1 MGGEKSVMQVLAFQL
16 LSSFDQVFNCLED
29 FSLNLYCDHRYFHS
43 VLLLMI
49 KISLCIQV
57 GREAED
63 EAEGEAE
70 RYFHHAI
77 TLRNTLLFLRY
88 NKELFQDDETTSP
101 MGLGKLWLSQAVA
114 K

>member
-1 MGGEKSVMQVLAFQL
+1 MESEPG
-16 LSSFDQVFNCLED
+16 
-29 FSLNLYCDHRYFHS
+29 FSLY
-43 VLLLMI
+43 
-49 KISLCIQV
+49 IQV

-88 NKELFQDDETTSP
+88 NKELFQNDETLPP
-101 MGLGKLWLSQAVA
+101 MGLGKLKEFLLV
-114 K
+114 

>member
-1 MGGEKSVMQVLAFQL
+1 MCICV
-16 LSSFDQVFNCLED
+16 
-29 FSLNLYCDHRYFHS
+29 NLS
-43 VLLLMI
+43 VLYA
-49 KISLCIQV
+49 ISSLSLQV

-101 MGLGKLWLSQAVA
+101 MGLGKF
-114 K
+114 